1 MYTVYCKV
9 YTVYSVQLL
18 GSFFD
23 WSLGGIVAS
32 VTMSETE
39 EEGSIKKKEGGEIL
53 DERPHERIA
62 AMRR

>member
-1 MYTVYCKV
+1 M
-9 YTVYSVQLL
+9 
-18 GSFFD
+18 
-23 WSLGGIVAS
+23 AS

-39 EEGSIKKKEGGEIL
+39 EEGSIKKKERGEIL